1 MSGCSLTEN
10 VKEKRRREDD
20 MAPSSSSSLSSSN
33 TARDLWDLEP
43 QLGREKSEYLGE
55 EGLLD

>member
-1 MSGCSLTEN
+1 MSGCSLMES

-20 MAPSSSSSLSSSN
+20 MAPSSSSSLNSSN
-33 TARDLWDLEP
+33 MARGLWDLEP
-43 QLGREKSEYLGE
+43 QLSREKSEYLGE